1 MRASLGFFNP
11 FIPTEIIAPNPVIPT
26 VIYGIPH
33 PKARPHFALKSR
45 IWVQIKQIPDP
56 ENLLRTVMDGT
67 IDFIC
72 FISEGSRFSWNLN
85 IWMSFLRSVRAQT
98 IARFIIIKNP
108 QNQDLIW
115 RIYSECVF
123 LTFKI
128 EFRILSKETQN
139 PFLFKIQECVW
150 IFQTRRTPRNSWPPC
165 LAGALKHLS
174 SHKEKGEI
182 NLQALL
188 TINIFRDYSLVKVN
202 LSGHKLILSNYQVI
216 YFMIALNAYRSSA
229 WRRDS
234 NSRRLIW
241 TWKIGTL

>member
-1 MRASLGFFNP
+1 MIRSVSLLRKERIKPALTRNNFILLRGSSLWNISAIFWTGLMRASLGFFNP

-123 LTFKI
+123 LTDI
-128 EFRILSKETQN
+128 QN
-139 PFLFKIQECVW
+139 
-150 IFQTRRTPRNSWPPC
+150 
-165 LAGALKHLS
+165 
-174 SHKEKGEI
+174 
-182 NLQALL
+182 
-188 TINIFRDYSLVKVN
+188 LV
-202 LSGHKLILSNYQVI
+202 Y
-216 YFMIALNAYRSSA
+216 
-229 WRRDS
+229 DP
-234 NSRRLIW
+234 
-241 TWKIGTL
+241 